1 MGFNSAFKGL
11 NKSKNGNQNGIR
23 NKRLTYVDKKY
34 VKLCC
39 VCCES
44 IDGGGGGGGG

>member
-11 NKSKNGNQNGIR
+11 NKSKNGNRDVIK
-23 NKRLTYVDKKY
+23 NKRLTCVDKEY

-39 VCCES
+39 ICCES
-44 IDGGGGGGGG
+44 IDGGGRG